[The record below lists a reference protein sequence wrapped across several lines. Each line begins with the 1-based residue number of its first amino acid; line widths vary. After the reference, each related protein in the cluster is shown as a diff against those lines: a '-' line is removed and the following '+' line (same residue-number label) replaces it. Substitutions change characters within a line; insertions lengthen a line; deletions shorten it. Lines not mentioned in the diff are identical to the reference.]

1 MEELRRSRVDVPPRP
16 TSNNEIPQKPFGCVT
31 YPTEEELLK
40 RQKAQLHIND
50 QPTVRVIS

>member
-50 QPTVRVIS
+50 QPTVRFIS